1 MNLDKS
7 FDPASIE
14 ARWYPEW
21 EARGDFKPSL
31 DPDATPYCILLPPP
45 NVTGTLHMGH
55 AFQHT
60 LMDALIRFH
69 RMKGENVLWQAGTDH
84 AGIATQILVERQLP
98 AQGED
103 RRTLGREAFLERVW
117 QWKEQSGSTITRQM
131 RRLGSSCDW
140 SRERFTLDADLSK
153 AVTRVFVK
161 LYQEGL
167 IYRGQR
173 LVNWDPHLQTAVS
186 DLEVEAHEEQG
197 HLWHIRYP
205 RCDGNGYLVVA
216 TTRPETLL
224 GDMAVAVHPDDERY
238 RALVGQS
245 LHLPLTNRTIPIIA
259 DASVDPA
266 FGTGCVKIT
275 PAHDFNDYQTG
286 QRHGLALLNLFTP
299 DARLNDQ
306 APAAYRGLERFA
318 ARQKIVE
325 DLELQGLLDE
335 VKPHTLM
342 IPRGDRSQAVIEPML
357 SDQWFLDTQRMGAEA
372 LRVVNDGQIRFVP
385 GNWVHTYEHWLG
397 NLQHWCLSRQ
407 LWWGHRIPAWYDAA
421 GRVYVAETEAEAQA
435 QAGGQSVTQDED
447 VLDTWFS
454 SALWP
459 FSTLGWPDDTTELR
473 QFLPSSVLVT
483 GFDIIFFWVARMV
496 MMTTHFTGQVPFR
509 DVFVTGLVRD
519 AQGQKMS
526 KSRGNVLDPLDL
538 IDGIDLESLVQKRTS
553 HLMDPRQA
561 KKIEDATRKEFP
573 QGIPAFGTD
582 ALRFTFASLATHG
595 RDIKFDLQRCDGYRN
610 FCNKLWNATRFVLM
624 QAPSDQPAGAPTMA
638 DRWIRQRLN
647 HATRTLHEQFA
658 QYRFDLV
665 ARTLYE
671 FIWEDFCDWYV
682 ELAKPQMSRPE
693 QATTTRHT
701 LLSVLEATLRLAHP
715 IMPFITEELWH
726 SVAPLLQLNGPSI
739 ARQPFPEANQ
749 ADDPEALTAIDNL
762 KVWVNSCRTLRSEM
776 NISPAEKLP
785 LKVAGAIEQLAGLEP
800 YLMHL
805 ARLSAVETSV
815 SPLLSVEAPVM
826 AHAQVQLQLQV
837 QVDIPAEIERVG
849 KLRDKTRGEVERCQ
863 AKLENS
869 GFVDRAPAAVVHQER
884 ERLTRFLQTLGELEA
899 QLSRLIAHS

>member
-1 MNLDKS
+1 MSLAKI
-7 FDPASIE
+7 FDPQAIE
-14 ARWYPEW
+14 ARWYPVW
-21 EARGDFKPSL
+21 EARGDFRPSL
-31 DPDATPYCILLPPP
+31 DPQVPAYCILLPPP

-60 LMDALIRFH
+60 LMDALIRYH

-84 AGIATQILVERQLP
+84 AGIATQMLVERQLE
-98 AQGED
+98 ARGEGRD
-103 RRTLGREAFLERVW
+103 TLGREAFLERVW

-140 SRERFTLDADLSK
+140 TRERFTLDEGLSQ
-153 AVTRVFVK
+153 AVTQVFVR
-161 LYQEGL
+161 LYREGL

-186 DLEVEAHEEQG
+186 DLEVEAHEESG

-205 RCDGNGYLVVA
+205 RVDGQGHLVVA

-224 GDMAVAVHPDDERY
+224 GDVAVAVHPADERY
-238 RALVGQS
+238 RDLIGQT
-245 LHLPLTNRTIPIIA
+245 LHLPLTDRTIPVIA
-259 DASVDPA
+259 DETVDPA

-275 PAHDFNDYQTG
+275 PAHDFNDYQMG
-286 QRHGLALLNLFTP
+286 KRHGLTPLNIFTP

-306 APAAYRGLERFA
+306 VPPEYRGLERFRARQRLIDDLA
-318 ARQKIVE
+318 ARN
-325 DLELQGLLDE
+325 LLDE

-342 IPRGDRSQAVIEPML
+342 IPRGDRSGAVIEPML
-357 SDQWFLDTQRMGAEA
+357 SDQWFLDTERMGQEA
-372 LRVVNDGQIRFVP
+372 LRVVHEGQVRFVP
-385 GNWVHTYEHWLG
+385 GNWIHTYEHWLG
-397 NLQHWCLSRQ
+397 NLQHWCISRQ
-407 LWWGHRIPAWYDAA
+407 LWWGHRIPAWYDDA
-421 GRVYVAETEAEAQA
+421 GQVYVAENQQEAER
-435 QAGGQSVTQDED
+435 QAGKPLRQDDD

-459 FSTLGWPDDTTELR
+459 FSTLGWPADTPELR

-509 DVFVTGLVRD
+509 EVFVTGLVRD
-519 AQGQKMS
+519 AQGHKMS

-538 IDGIDLESLVQKRTS
+538 IDGIDLESLVAKRTA

-561 KKIEDATRKEFP
+561 EKIEKATRAEFP

-624 QAPSDQPAGAPTMA
+624 QEAPEGAARAPTVA
-638 DRWIRQRLN
+638 DRWIGQRLD
-647 HATRTLHEQFA
+647 ATIRAVHEHFA

-665 ARTLYE
+665 ARALYE

-682 ELAKPQMSRPE
+682 ELAKTQLAQPDTAVTTH
-693 QATTTRHT
+693 ATLR
-701 LLSVLEATLRLAHP
+701 SVLETALRLTHP
-715 IMPFITEELWH
+715 LMPFITEELWQQ
-726 SVAPLLQLNGPSI
+726 VAPADAMGSSI
-739 ARQPFPEANQ
+739 ALQPFPQPELAPDPAASEAM
-749 ADDPEALTAIDNL
+749 ERL
-762 KVWVNSCRTLRSEM
+762 KAWINGCRTLRGEM
-776 NISPAEKLP
+776 NISPAERLP
-785 LKVAGAIEQLAGLEP
+785 LRVAGETQALLGMEH

-805 ARLSAVETSV
+805 ARLTAVEVSAV
-815 SPLLSVEAPVM
+815 PLLSVEAPVVTVDRLQM
-826 AHAQVQLQLQV
+826 QLQV
-837 QVDIPAEIERVG
+837 QVDIPAEIERLT
-849 KLRDKTRGEVERCQ
+849 KQRDKTKIEVARCC
-863 AKLENS
+863 AKLDNP
-869 GFVDRAPAAVVHQER
+869 GFVDRAPTAVVDQER
-884 ERLTRFLQTLGELEA
+884 ERLVRFRQSLAEVEI
-899 QLSRLIAHS
+899 QLARLAAR

>member
-1 MNLDKS
+1 MSLAKS
-7 FDPASIE
+7 FDPQAIE
-14 ARWYPEW
+14 ARWYPIW

-31 DPDATPYCILLPPP
+31 DSQAQAYCILLPPP

-60 LMDALIRFH
+60 LMDALIRYH

-84 AGIATQILVERQLP
+84 AGIATQMLVERQLE
-98 AQGED
+98 ARGE
-103 RRTLGREAFLERVW
+103 RRDTLGREAFLERVW

-140 SRERFTLDADLSK
+140 TRERFTLDEDLSR
-153 AVTRVFVK
+153 AVTQVFVH
-161 LYQEGL
+161 LYREGL

-186 DLEVEAHEEQG
+186 DLEVEAHEESG

-205 RCDGNGYLVVA
+205 RVDGQGYLVVA

-224 GDMAVAVHPDDERY
+224 GDVAVAVHPADERY
-238 RALVGQS
+238 RDLIGHA
-245 LHLPLTNRTIPIIA
+245 LHLPLTDRTIPVIA
-259 DASVDPA
+259 DDAVDPT

-275 PAHDFNDYQTG
+275 PAHDFNDYQMG
-286 QRHGLALLNLFTP
+286 KRHGLTPLNIFTP
-299 DARLNDQ
+299 DAHLNDQ
-306 APAAYRGLERFA
+306 VPPEYRGLERFRARQRLIDDLA
-318 ARQKIVE
+318 ARN
-325 DLELQGLLDE
+325 LLAE

-342 IPRGDRSQAVIEPML
+342 IPRGDRSGAVIEPML
-357 SDQWFLDTQRMGAEA
+357 SDQWFLDTELMGQEA
-372 LRVVNDGQIRFVP
+372 LRVVHEGQIRFVP

-397 NLQHWCLSRQ
+397 NLQHWCISRQ
-407 LWWGHRIPAWYDAA
+407 LWWGHRIPAWYDDE
-421 GRVYVAETEAEAQA
+421 GRVYVADNQQEAER
-435 QAGGQSVTQDED
+435 QAGKPLRQDDD

-459 FSTLGWPDDTTELR
+459 FSTLGWPENTPELH

-509 DVFVTGLVRD
+509 EVFVTGLVRD
-519 AQGQKMS
+519 AQGHKMS

-538 IDGIDLESLVQKRTS
+538 IEGIDLESLVAKRTA

-561 KKIEDATRKEFP
+561 EKIEQATRAEFP

-624 QAPSDQPAGAPTMA
+624 QETPEGPARAATVA
-638 DRWIRQRLN
+638 DRWIGQRLD
-647 HATRTLHEQFA
+647 ATIRAVHEHFA
-658 QYRFDLV
+658 QYRFDSV
-665 ARTLYE
+665 ARALYE

-682 ELAKPQMSRPE
+682 ELAKTQLANPDT
-693 QATTTRHT
+693 AVTTH
-701 LLSVLEATLRLAHP
+701 ATLRSILETALRLTHP
-715 IMPFITEELWH
+715 LMPFITEELWQQ
-726 SVAPLLQLNGPSI
+726 VAPPEAVGSSI
-739 ARQPFPEANQ
+739 ALQPFPQPALAPDPAANEAM
-749 ADDPEALTAIDNL
+749 ERL
-762 KVWVNSCRTLRSEM
+762 KAWVNGCRTLRGEM
-776 NISPAEKLP
+776 NISPAERLP
-785 LKVAGAIEQLAGLEP
+785 LKVAGATQALLGMEH

-805 ARLSAVETSV
+805 ARLTGVDASAT
-815 SPLLSVEAPVM
+815 PLLSTEAPVVTVEHLQM
-826 AHAQVQLQLQV
+826 QLQV
-837 QVDIPAEIERVG
+837 RVDIPAEIERLT
-849 KLRDKTRGEVERCQ
+849 KQRDKTKIEVERCS
-863 AKLENS
+863 AKLGNP
-869 GFVDRAPAAVVHQER
+869 GFVDRAPVSVVAQER
-884 ERLTRFLQTLGELEA
+884 ERLVRFSHSLAEVEI
-899 QLSRLIAHS
+899 QLARLAAL